1 MIWLILVHTRFYCYS
16 VIYMP
21 IYIFIDVKTPE
32 VKAADLSGYL
42 EVSDLAGH
50 KLRYI
55 PVPR

>member
-1 MIWLILVHTRFYCYS
+1 
-16 VIYMP
+16 MP